1 MTAPNRRW
9 KRRNRP
15 MASRSV
21 SNALRSGEEV
31 SSTSIMR
38 QRVIKCDAEYTIPSK
53 YSAVRESLSNL
64 LTTLREA
71 GVGAEDT
78 GTIELVLAE
87 ALNNVV
93 EHAYKEN
100 PDCNFVL
107 TSSVTETGLSVRM
120 TDQGVPMPG
129 LALPSGNLPEI
140 ETGLQDLPE
149 GGFGW
154 ALIHTLTEEL
164 TYERIAN
171 QNVTSFVIPMTW
183 ED

>member
-1 MTAPNRRW
+1 M
-9 KRRNRP
+9 
-15 MASRSV
+15 
-21 SNALRSGEEV
+21 
-31 SSTSIMR
+31 
-38 QRVIKCDAEYTIPSK
+38 IKCDAEYTIPSQ
-53 YSAVRESLSNL
+53 YSAVREALSNL

-93 EHAYKEN
+93 EHAYRED
-100 PDCNFVL
+100 PDHSFVL
-107 TSSVTETGLSVRM
+107 TSSVSEAGLAVRM

-129 LALPSGNLPEI
+129 LALPSGNLPDI
-140 ETGLQDLPE
+140 DTGLQDLPE

-164 TYERIAN
+164 TYQRVDD
-171 QNVTSFVIPMTW
+171 QNVTSFIIPMTW